1 MRKYRKPYR
10 LKKKKPFFKKKFFW
24 PGFFG
29 FVFSV
34 LIIYVLIFSQYFQIE
49 NIIISGNEKTSKQG
63 ILEIIENR
71 IKKSVLFIPTKSI
84 FLANI
89 TEIKKQALNS
99 FPEINDL
106 EISRSFPKN
115 LNVIVIER
123 FGVAVLCQDIETQEE
138 IIEKCFLI
146 DQKGIVFEPLLKES
160 QLPKIEKLNNEKQ
173 FKFGERI
180 IEQDLLSKILKIFS
194 VLAELDV
201 KAEKALII
209 SDERINILT
218 AENWEIY
225 FNPQKDINWQLTKL
239 EAILKEHVPLEN
251 RNQLDYIELR
261 FGDLAP
267 FKYK

>member
-1 MRKYRKPYR
+1 MRKYRKPHR
-10 LKKKKPFFKKKFFW
+10 IKRKKPFFKKKYFW

-29 FVFSV
+29 FIFSV
-34 LIIYVLIFSQYFQIE
+34 LAIYALIFSQYFQIE
-49 NIIISGNEKTSKQG
+49 KIIISGNEKISKQS

-89 TEIKKQALNS
+89 TEIKKQALNT
-99 FPEINDL
+99 FPQISDL
-106 EISRSFPKN
+106 EISKSFPKS

-123 FGVAVLCQDIETQEE
+123 FGVAVFCNNDEN
-138 IIEKCFLI
+138 CFLI
-146 DQKGIVFEPLLKES
+146 DQEAVIFEPLLQES

-173 FKFGERI
+173 FKPGEQVM
-180 IEQDLLSKILKIFS
+180 EKDLVLKILKIFS
-194 VLAELDV
+194 VLTELNV

-209 SDERINILT
+209 SNERINILT
-218 AENWEIY
+218 DEAWEIY

-251 RNQLDYIELR
+251 RNRLDYIELR